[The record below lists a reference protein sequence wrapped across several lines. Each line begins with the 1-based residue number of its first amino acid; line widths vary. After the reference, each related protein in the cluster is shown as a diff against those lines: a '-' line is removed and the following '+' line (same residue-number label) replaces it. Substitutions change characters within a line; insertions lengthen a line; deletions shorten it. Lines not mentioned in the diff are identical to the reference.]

1 MGRSLRIAF
10 WLPCAAL
17 LVLPSDLSWASWADA
32 TRDQHWSCERVARR
46 RMVAATSG
54 LLPWLASNP
63 RARADAS
70 PPKRALITGA
80 NSGIG
85 LATAMALAEKG
96 WEVLPLCRSPQKL
109 RETVEDITD
118 LFPDAK
124 LDTSAA
130 PCELSDL
137 RSVAACVRSLGSSR
151 PLDALIFNAG
161 IDGAPFQKTPQGHEL
176 HFAVNHLGHFALYE
190 GLKGSLRD
198 DHRVVSVTS
207 YGRHDAYATSKACNV
222 LFTDQLSRRLRAAGA
237 TGSSN
242 CIDPGPTATQI
253 VRYAYPE
260 RALQRKDMTPVQLE
274 KQARMFG
281 LKTPNQA
288 AQGLVWLSDSPEV
301 RQVPDGQW
309 WSGPAALFPAVDL
322 PWRNEAMARQLWEKS
337 EELVKPFLL

>member
-1 MGRSLRIAF
+1 
-10 WLPCAAL
+10 
-17 LVLPSDLSWASWADA
+17 
-32 TRDQHWSCERVARR
+32 
-46 RMVAATSG
+46 MVAATSAGLQG
-54 LLPWLASNP
+54 LLPWLSSC
-63 RARADAS
+63 ARATDS
-70 PPKRALITGA
+70 PKRALITGA

-85 LATAMALAEKG
+85 LAMAMALAEKG

-109 RETVEDITD
+109 RETLEDITD

-137 RSVAACVRSLGSSR
+137 RSVATCVRSLATSN
-151 PLDALIFNAG
+151 LDALIFNAG
-161 IDGAPFQKTPQGHEL
+161 IDGAPFQKTPQGHEP
-176 HFAVNHLGHFALYE
+176 HFAVNHLGHFALYQ
-190 GLKGSLRD
+190 GLKGSLRS
-198 DHRVVSVTS
+198 DHRVVSVTSSAALDAQLDLADLTWEKRS

-222 LFTDQLSRRLRAAGA
+222 LFSDQLSRRLRAAG
-237 TGSSN
+237 TMGSSN

-281 LKTPNQA
+281 LKTPSQA
-288 AQGLVWLSDSPEV
+288 AQGLVWLSDSPDV

-309 WSGPAALFPAVDL
+309 WSGPARLFPADV
-322 PWRNEAMARQLWEKS
+322 PWRNEAMAQQLWEKS
-337 EELVKPFLL
+337 EELVKPFLA